1 MSVHR
6 AKFFIIILFLLSF
19 IICQNEQDMSNYEN
33 LNEWEIIQETDVN
46 LKWTNQNGFPVVR
59 ATAKMPFPIDSISK
73 IIEDV
78 KNYPNVFRRIHEIQ
92 ILDKNI
98 IHIMLDMPFLLSD
111 RDYVI
116 QYSKNKS
123 KATWKF
129 SFNAIDHERAPVI
142 EKYVRLI
149 NAFGEWELRRTN
161 ENETLLVYTW
171 NGELLGDFPEFAL
184 KRAWKTQGN
193 EIIHWIKDALK

>member
-1 MSVHR
+1 MSVYR
-6 AKFFIIILFLLSF
+6 TKFFIIIFFLSNF
-19 IICQNEQDMSNYEN
+19 IICQNEQYMSIYEN

-123 KATWKF
+123 EATWKF
-129 SFNAIDHERAPVI
+129 SFNAIDHEGAPVT

-149 NAFGEWELRRTN
+149 NAFGKWAVSYTHLRAH
-161 ENETLLVYTW
+161 ET
-171 NGELLGDFPEFAL
+171 
-184 KRAWKTQGN
+184 
-193 EIIHWIKDALK
+193 

>member
-1 MSVHR
+1 MS
-6 AKFFIIILFLLSF
+6 S
-19 IICQNEQDMSNYEN
+19 YEN

-46 LKWTNQNGFPVVR
+46 LKWTNQNGFPIVK
-59 ATAKMPFPIDSISK
+59 ATAQMPFPIDSISK

-78 KNYPNVFRRIHEIQ
+78 KNYPNVFRRVHEVQ

-98 IHIMLDMPFLLSD
+98 IHVMLDMPFLLSD

-129 SFNAIDHERAPVI
+129 SFNAIDHEGAPAT

-149 NAFGEWELRRTN
+149 NAFGKWELSPTN

-184 KRAWKTQGN
+184 RRAWKTQGN

>member
-1 MSVHR
+1 MSVYR
-6 AKFFIIILFLLSF
+6 TKFFIIIFFLSNF
-19 IICQNEQDMSNYEN
+19 IICQNEQYMSIYEN
-33 LNEWEIIQETDVN
+33 LNEWEIIQKADVN
-46 LKWTNQNGFPVVR
+46 LKWTNKNGFPVVR
-59 ATAKMPFPIDSISK
+59 ATAQMPFPIDSISK

-78 KNYPNVFRRIHEIQ
+78 KNYPNVFRRIREIQ

-129 SFNAIDHERAPVI
+129 SFNAIYHESAPVK

-149 NAFGEWELRRTN
+149 NAFGKWELSPTN

>member
-1 MSVHR
+1 MR
-6 AKFFIIILFLLSF
+6 IYRTKFFVIIFFLSNF

-33 LNEWEIIQETDVN
+33 LNEWETIQETDVN
-46 LKWTNQNGFPVVR
+46 LQWTNQNGFPIVK
-59 ATAKMPFPIDSISK
+59 ATAQMPFAIDSISK

-78 KNYPNVFRRIHEIQ
+78 KNYPIVFRRVNEVQ

-98 IHIMLDMPFLLSD
+98 IHVMLDMPFLLSD

-123 KATWKF
+123 KATWQF
-129 SFNAIDHERAPVI
+129 SFNAIDHESAPAT

-149 NAFGEWELRRTN
+149 NAFGKWELSPTN

-171 NGELLGDFPEFAL
+171 NGQLLGDFPEFAL

>member
-1 MSVHR
+1 MS
-6 AKFFIIILFLLSF
+6 
-19 IICQNEQDMSNYEN
+19 DEN
-33 LNEWEIIQETDVN
+33 LNECEIIQETDVN

-129 SFNAIDHERAPVI
+129 SFNAIDHESAPAT

-149 NAFGEWELRRTN
+149 NAFGKWELSPTN

>member
-1 MSVHR
+1 MSVSR
-6 AKFFIIILFLLSF
+6 TKFFIIIFFLSNF
-19 IICQNEQDMSNYEN
+19 IICQNEQYTSIYEN

-98 IHIMLDMPFLLSD
+98 IHICLLYTSPSP
-111 RDYVI
+111 RD
-116 QYSKNKS
+116 
-123 KATWKF
+123 
-129 SFNAIDHERAPVI
+129 
-142 EKYVRLI
+142 
-149 NAFGEWELRRTN
+149 
-161 ENETLLVYTW
+161 
-171 NGELLGDFPEFAL
+171 
-184 KRAWKTQGN
+184 
-193 EIIHWIKDALK
+193 

>member
-1 MSVHR
+1 MSVYR
-6 AKFFIIILFLLSF
+6 TKFFIIIFFLSNF

-33 LNEWEIIQETDVN
+33 LNEWETIQETDVN
-46 LKWTNQNGFPVVR
+46 LKWTNQNGFPIVK
-59 ATAKMPFPIDSISK
+59 ATAQMPFPIDSISK

-78 KNYPNVFRRIHEIQ
+78 KNYPNVFRRVHEVQ

-98 IHIMLDMPFLLSD
+98 IHVMLDMPFLLSD

-129 SFNAIDHERAPVI
+129 SFNAIDHESAPAT
-142 EKYVRLI
+142 EEYVRII
-149 NAFGEWELRRTN
+149 NAFGKWELSPKN

-184 KRAWKTQGN
+184 RRAWKTQGN

>member
-1 MSVHR
+1 MSVYR
-6 AKFFIIILFLLSF
+6 TKFFIIIFFLSNF
-19 IICQNEQDMSNYEN
+19 IICQNEQYMSIYEN

-129 SFNAIDHERAPVI
+129 SFNAIDHEGAPAT

-149 NAFGEWELRRTN
+149 NAFGKWELSPTN

>member
-1 MSVHR
+1 MIVNR
-6 AKFFIIILFLLSF
+6 TKFFIIIFFLSNL
-19 IICQNEQDMSNYEN
+19 IICQTEQDLINYEN
-33 LNEWEIIQETDVN
+33 LNEWVIIQETDVN
-46 LKWTNQNGFPVVR
+46 LKWTKQNGFPIVR

-78 KNYPNVFRRIHEIQ
+78 KNYPNVFRRIREIK

-116 QYSKNKS
+116 QYSKDKS
-123 KATWKF
+123 KAAWKF
-129 SFNAIDHERAPVI
+129 SFNAINHEGAPVT

-149 NAFGEWELRRTN
+149 NAFGKWELSPTN

-171 NGELLGDFPEFAL
+171 NGELQGDFPEFAL

-193 EIIHWIKDALK
+193 EIVHWIKDALK

>member
-1 MSVHR
+1 MSIYR
-6 AKFFIIILFLLSF
+6 TKFFIILFLSSF
-19 IICQNEQDMSNYEN
+19 IICQNEQYMRSYEN

-78 KNYPNVFRRIHEIQ
+78 KNYPNVFKRIQEVQ

-129 SFNAIDHERAPVI
+129 SFNAIDHEGAPVT
-142 EKYVRLI
+142 EKYIRLV
-149 NAFGEWELRRTN
+149 NTFGEWKLSPTN